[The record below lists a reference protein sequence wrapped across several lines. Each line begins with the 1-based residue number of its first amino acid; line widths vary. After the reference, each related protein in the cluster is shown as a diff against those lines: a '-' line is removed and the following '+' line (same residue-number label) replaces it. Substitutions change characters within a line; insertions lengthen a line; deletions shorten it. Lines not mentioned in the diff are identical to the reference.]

1 LPAIAAARQD
11 RPVEPCT
18 SCRFV
23 DSRDRPDDSQ
33 ALDPIDPED
42 RAARLPT
49 TAPPR
54 TRARLD
60 APSSTPNNRGM
71 TTCAPFLSV
80 GLTLLLGVGGIKPLV
95 ADEVGKTY
103 GAGVTLK
110 RAVPIATLLTTPQA
124 HAGKAVRVD
133 GVVRQVCQSM
143 GCWVEIADPALGRG
157 LRFKARDGVIV
168 FPKEAVG
175 HKISAEGTFEE
186 IATSPER
193 EAHAAHA
200 RAPENS
206 GKPVPASPT
215 EKIYWVRV
223 SGAVL
228 Y

>member
-1 LPAIAAARQD
+1 MTI
-11 RPVEPCT
+11 RP
-18 SCRFV
+18 SW
-23 DSRDRPDDSQ
+23 
-33 ALDPIDPED
+33 I
-42 RAARLPT
+42 
-49 TAPPR
+49 
-54 TRARLD
+54 
-60 APSSTPNNRGM
+60 
-71 TTCAPFLSV
+71 SV
-80 GLTLLLGVGGIKPLV
+80 GLTLLLAVGGIKPLV

-103 GAGVTLK
+103 GAGVRLK

-175 HKISAEGTFEE
+175 RKISAEGTFEE

-193 EAHAAHA
+193 EAHAGHA
-200 RAPENS
+200 RSPENS